1 MRALNAHST
10 YCDGI
15 CQSQSG
21 GNAILT
27 VCLLY
32 ILGRGVIT
40 AGRIFLT
47 AAETSHHHH
56 QGWKN
61 ATATGRGVIANN
73 NYSGVFGRGTNTLSR
88 VLERSTKRPWL
99 CPRC

>member
-1 MRALNAHST
+1 MQALNAHST

-21 GNAILT
+21 RNAILT
-27 VCLLY
+27 VCFLS
-32 ILGRGVIT
+32 ILSRGVVT
-40 AGRIFLT
+40 AGRIFL
-47 AAETSHHHH
+47 AADGTSHHH

-73 NYSGVFGRGTNTLSR
+73 NYSVVLAQGRSTLSR
-88 VLERSTKRPWL
+88 VLERSTKRPWPCPL
-99 CPRC
+99 C